1 MNIACYTTKR
11 IFLRLETRR
20 HVMNYGLG
28 ENLILNTLRPLAMSV
43 TYSGVGRILESLML
57 NLM

>member
-1 MNIACYTTKR
+1 
-11 IFLRLETRR
+11 
-20 HVMNYGLG
+20 MNYGLG

-43 TYSGVGRILESLML
+43 AYSGVGRILESLML